1 MDIIGVIGAG
11 TMGGGIAQVA
21 AQSGQRVILRDV
33 QEEFVTHALDRMR
46 AIFVRLVEKQRMTQ
60 IEADATLARITPAVD
75 LDALKD
81 AALIIEA
88 IPEDL
93 PLKRELF
100 ARLDMLCAPET
111 ILASNTSSLSID
123 TLAGTTQRPD
133 RFLGLH
139 FFNPPPLMELVEVV
153 RGDAT
158 SEATLNT
165 AAELMRHWGKT
176 PVMTKDTPG
185 FIVNRVARPFYL
197 EALRLLGEG
206 VTDAATLDQIMRGAG
221 FPMGPFELMDLIG
234 IDINYAVTQSVYH
247 AFFEEPRFRPHPI
260 QQRMVESGRLGRK
273 TRRGF
278 YDYSNE

>member
-1 MDIIGVIGAG
+1 MDKIGVIGAG

-21 AQSGQRVILRDV
+21 AQSGHPVILRDV
-33 QEEFVTHALDRMR
+33 QEEFVTRAIARMR
-46 AIFVRLVEKQRMTQ
+46 SIFARLVEKKRMTQ
-60 IEADATLARITPAVD
+60 AEADATLERITPAVD

-93 PLKRELF
+93 PLKRDLF
-100 ARLDMLCAPET
+100 ARLDTLCAPET

-123 TLAGTTQRPD
+123 ILAGATQRPD

-139 FFNPPPLMELVEVV
+139 FFNPPPLMALVEVV

-165 AAELMRHWGKT
+165 AVDLMRSWGKT
-176 PVMTKDTPG
+176 PVITKDTPG
-185 FIVNRVARPFYL
+185 FVVNRVARPFYL
-197 EALRLLGEG
+197 EALRLLGAG
-206 VTDAATLDQIMRGAG
+206 VTDAATLDRIARGAG

-234 IDINYAVTQSVYH
+234 IDVNDAVTQSVYH